1 MIVVHHLEKSRAH
14 RIVWLLEE
22 LGLDY
27 EVVRYRRDP
36 DTLLA
41 PPELRAVHPLGR
53 SPVVVDDGE
62 TLAESGAIMETLLER
77 YDPQS
82 RLAPAVGTPERARW
96 HYWMHFAEG
105 SAMPPLLVS
114 LILKRVREAR
124 MPFFARPVARTI
136 ADRVTA
142 NLVAPQ
148 LRANGQYMD
157 DALAADPW
165 FAGASFS
172 AADIQM
178 SFAVQ
183 AQAAR
188 GGIAGWPH
196 LQDWLQRAQ
205 SRDAWQRTVARV
217 GPLELAT

>member
-27 EVVRYRRDP
+27 DVVRYRRDP

-53 SPVVVDDGE
+53 SPVVVDGGD
-62 TLAESGAIMETLLER
+62 TLAESGAIVETLLER

-82 RLAPAVGTPERARW
+82 RLAPAVGTPERVRW

-105 SAMPPLLVS
+105 SAMPPLLIS

-142 NLVAPQ
+142 SLVAPQ

-157 DALAADPW
+157 QALAADPW

-172 AADIQM
+172 AADVQM

-183 AQAAR
+183 ALAAR
-188 GGIAGWPH
+188 GGIDDWPH
-196 LQDWLQRAQ
+196 LQDWLRRAQ
-205 SRDAWQRTVARV
+205 AREAWRRTLARV
-217 GPLELAT
+217 GPLELAG

>member
-1 MIVVHHLEKSRAH
+1 MIVVHHLERSRAH

-27 EVVRYRRDP
+27 DVVRYRRDP

-53 SPVVVDDGE
+53 SPVVVDGGD
-62 TLAESGAIMETLLER
+62 TLAESGAIVETLLER
-77 YDPQS
+77 YDRQS
-82 RLAPAVGTPERARW
+82 RLAPAVGTPERVRW

-105 SAMPPLLVS
+105 SAMPPLLIS

-142 NLVAPQ
+142 SLVAPQ

-157 DALAADPW
+157 QALAADPW

-172 AADIQM
+172 AADVQM

-183 AQAAR
+183 ALAAR
-188 GGIAGWPH
+188 GGIDDWPH

-205 SRDAWQRTVARV
+205 AREAWRRTLARV
-217 GPLELAT
+217 GPLELAG